1 MAQMNNAEQ
10 HLNQWYNIKL
20 ILGKLDL
27 PKIYS
32 NCLRKGSVMRLV
44 ISLIIATFIA
54 LAGPA
59 AQAQSFEF
67 TSIDGDK
74 LDLSDYRGR
83 PILIANTASRCGFTK
98 QYNDLQNLYDTYAD
112 KGLVVL
118 AVPSNDFKQ
127 ELATNQAVQD
137 FCEVNFG
144 LTLPMT
150 EIVSVRGD
158 SAHPLYQWLANDHG
172 FQPKWNFYKVLIDQ
186 NGDFVRGYSSTTKPM
201 GRKIR
206 SDIEQLLGGAM

>member
-1 MAQMNNAEQ
+1 
-10 HLNQWYNIKL
+10 
-20 ILGKLDL
+20 
-27 PKIYS
+27 
-32 NCLRKGSVMRLV
+32 MRLV

-127 ELATNQAVQD
+127 ELPQTKRSKTFAKS
-137 FCEVNFG
+137 
-144 LTLPMT
+144 TLASPC
-150 EIVSVRGD
+150 
-158 SAHPLYQWLANDHG
+158 P
-172 FQPKWNFYKVLIDQ
+172 
-186 NGDFVRGYSSTTKPM
+186 
-201 GRKIR
+201 
-206 SDIEQLLGGAM
+206 